1 MIDATPRRLWLEQH
15 YADGEDARHFTFRL
29 DAPHAGDGAVRPGQF
44 FMLCVPG
51 VGEAPFTYVR
61 PPDPDGRFS
70 ALVRRM
76 GRVTDALFACAPGAL
91 LGYRGPFG
99 HGWPHDLPAGGRVLA
114 VAGGCGLA
122 PLASMIEDA
131 CAPDAPWRLTL
142 LYGARHAAAQVLG
155 RERARWRKLLP
166 LFESFD
172 QPPPGQRPGTP
183 LDQLDRVFAA
193 GGVDAL
199 LCCGPEPLML
209 ASARECLRRGLPAER
224 IWLSLE
230 RRMHCADG
238 LCGHCYLGASYVCR
252 DGPTYRYDHYLRLL
266 RASGADAL
274 PAAPGYC

>member
-1 MIDATPRRLWLEQH
+1 MIDATPRQLWLEH
-15 YADGEDARHFTFRL
+15 GYADGEDTRHFTFRL

-76 GRVTDALFACAPGAL
+76 GRVTGALFACAPGAL

-99 HGWPHDLPAGGRVLA
+99 HGWPQDLPAGGRVLA

-122 PLASMIEDA
+122 PLAGLVEDA
-131 CAPDAPWRLTL
+131 CAPGAPWRLTL
-142 LYGARHAAAQVLG
+142 LYGARHAAVQVLG
-155 RERARWRKLLP
+155 RERARWRTVLP

-183 LDQLDRVFAA
+183 LDHLDRLFAA
-193 GGVDAL
+193 GG
-199 LCCGPEPLML
+199 L
-209 ASARECLRRGLPAER
+209 AAER

-238 LCGHCYLGASYVCR
+238 QCGHCYLGASYVCR
-252 DGPTYRYDHYLRLL
+252 DGPTYRYDHNLRLL